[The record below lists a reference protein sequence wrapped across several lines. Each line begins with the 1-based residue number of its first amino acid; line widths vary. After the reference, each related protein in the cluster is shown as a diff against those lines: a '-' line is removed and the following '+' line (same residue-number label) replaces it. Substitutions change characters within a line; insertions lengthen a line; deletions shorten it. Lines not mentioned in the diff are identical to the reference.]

1 MTLDEV
7 VVLDE
12 ELVPAGDESG
22 RKLPPPPPL
31 LRLLPLGR
39 FWWLLW

>member
-12 ELVPAGDESG
+12 ELVPAGDESR
-22 RKLPPPPPL
+22 RKLPPL
-31 LRLLPLGR
+31 LILLPLGR
-39 FWWLLW
+39 LWWLLW